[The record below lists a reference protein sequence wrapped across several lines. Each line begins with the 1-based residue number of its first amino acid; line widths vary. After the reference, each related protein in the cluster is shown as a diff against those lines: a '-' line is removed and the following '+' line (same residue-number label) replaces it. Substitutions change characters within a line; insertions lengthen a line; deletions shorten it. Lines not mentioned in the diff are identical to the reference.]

1 MLYCFNPDMLRLT
14 ALKTYEKFVST
25 FGLRDGQKL
34 LQRGVR
40 SDAAGRPDQFDNDS
54 RSQRPAAV
62 KPGNAASDGSQG
74 ADRLQRLR
82 EIVLRVFGGPPAGKR
97 VEFESADRGLKT
109 SDPAQRATTT
119 SAKRHS
125 AGGAPFMTALVEA
138 ADTHRAPKVRRC
150 LPPSR

>member
-1 MLYCFNPDMLRLT
+1 MLYFFNPDMLRFT
-14 ALKTYEKFVST
+14 APKTFEKVVST
-25 FGLRDGQKL
+25 FGFRDGQKL

-40 SDAAGRPDQFDNDS
+40 SDAAGRPDQVDNDS
-54 RSQRPAAV
+54 RSQRPAAL

-82 EIVLRVFGGPPAGKR
+82 EIVLREFGGPPAGKR
-97 VEFESADRGLKT
+97 VELESAGRGLKT
-109 SDPAQRATTT
+109 SDPAQRAIST

-125 AGGAPFMTALVEA
+125 AGGAPDMTGLVES
-138 ADTHRAPKVRRC
+138 ADTHRAPKVPKS